1 MEVDGSIDALFE
13 KLEGFCADSDRTTP
27 PVFVGRQDELAILAL
42 ALKRAASA
50 ERPPRGMFRVVQG
63 LPGAGKTALCER
75 FLASIDGL
83 RVGGRRAF
91 GVKLH
96 PGVLG
101 RPPLELAM
109 QVTEA
114 LPLGALGKHFRNV
127 VSTGAQAVG
136 PRKSIFEMTNAN
148 HGLSRD
154 SDLTACLNVYADR
167 HWGENVAIALA
178 FDEMQACPA
187 TKESVAA
194 LGVLHEALHKA
205 RIAVFCFGLHNT
217 AEHLRENLQLS
228 RLAKAAEV
236 PLGPLEGD
244 QGRQVVEGTLDF
256 LGVSTSTPAWRRY
269 IASRGVDAIAWEDW
283 RGRLVEEI
291 DARAAGFPH
300 HLVAGLLAAGEAIRA
315 NRDRYGPSHDLLPAI
330 VAALEKAK
338 SAFYEQRLGRA
349 LESHVVALGAFCK
362 EALRRGESGAAKPFL
377 LDLLEAG
384 DDDGEKVDR
393 EEAGRLLTIAE
404 QRGVLHKRVRAGAGT
419 FFDLPAIPS
428 MAAYLAAEF
437 DAMAQAGNK
446 TALELAARC
455 GFGSAI
461 TAAGGGGGAAAADSR
476 GRGCSR

>member
-1 MEVDGSIDALFE
+1 MR
-13 KLEGFCADSDRTTP
+13 DSDRTTP
-27 PVFVGRQDELAILAL
+27 PVFVGRKGELATLAL
-42 ALKRAASA
+42 ALERTASA

-75 FLASIDGL
+75 FLESIDGQH
-83 RVGGRRAF
+83 VGGRRTF

-96 PGVLG
+96 PGVLS

-109 QVTEA
+109 QITEE
-114 LPLGALGKHFRNV
+114 LPVGALGKHFRNV
-127 VSTGAQAVG
+127 VSTGSQVVG

-154 SDLTACLNVYADR
+154 SDLTACLNVYAER

-244 QGRQVVEGTLDF
+244 EGRQVVERTLDA
-256 LGVSTSTPAWRRY
+256 LGVSTNASAWRRY
-269 IASRGVDAIAWEDW
+269 IAARGVDASAWDDW
-283 RGRLVEEI
+283 RRRLVDEVE
-291 DARAAGFPH
+291 ARAGGFPH
-300 HLVAGLLAAGEAIRA
+300 HLVAGLLAACEAIRA
-315 NRDRYGPSHDLLPAI
+315 NRHQYGPAEDLLPTI
-330 VAALEKAK
+330 LDALEKTKAT
-338 SAFYEQRLGRA
+338 FYEQRLGRE
-349 LESHVVALGAFCK
+349 LETHVAALGAFCK
-362 EALRRGESGAAKPFL
+362 DALRRGERGATRAFL
-377 LDLLEAG
+377 LDLFEAG
-384 DDDGEKVDR
+384 DDDGEEVDR
-393 EEAGRLLTIAE
+393 EEARRLLAIADG
-404 QRGVLHKRVRAGAGT
+404 RGVLCKRTRARAGT
-419 FFDLPAIPS
+419 FFELPAVPS

-437 DAMAQAGNK
+437 DAMAQGGNE
-446 TALELAARC
+446 TALALAKRL
-455 GFGSAI
+455 
-461 TAAGGGGGAAAADSR
+461 R
-476 GRGCSR
+476 RP

>member
-1 MEVDGSIDALFE
+1 MDVDGSIDAVFE
-13 KLEGFCADSDRTTP
+13 ALQGFCADSDRTTP
-27 PVFVGRQDELAILAL
+27 PVFVGREDELATLAL
-42 ALKRAASA
+42 ALQRTASA

-75 FLASIDGL
+75 LLESINGM

-109 QVTEA
+109 RITEE
-114 LPLGALGKHFRNV
+114 LPVGALGKHFRNV
-127 VSTGAQAVG
+127 VSTGSQAIG
-136 PRKSIFEMTNAN
+136 AKRSLFEVTNAN

-187 TKESVAA
+187 TTESIAA

-205 RIAVFCFGLHNT
+205 RIAVFCFGLHST
-217 AEHLRENLQLS
+217 AEHLRENLRLS

-236 PLGPLEGD
+236 PLGPLVGD
-244 QGRQVVEGTLDF
+244 QGRQVVEKTLDA
-256 LGVSTSTPAWRRY
+256 LGVSTNTAAWRRY
-269 IASRGVDAIAWEDW
+269 IAGRGVDASGWGDW
-283 RGRLVEEI
+283 RRRLIDEI

-300 HLVAGLLAAGEAIRA
+300 HLVAGLLATCDAIRA
-315 NRDRYGPSHDLLPAI
+315 NKDRYGPSQDLLPAI
-330 VAALEKAK
+330 VNAMEKAK
-338 SAFYEQRLGRA
+338 ATFYEQRLGRD
-349 LESHVVALGAFCK
+349 LETHVVALGAFCK
-362 EALRRGESGAAKPFL
+362 DVLRRGGTGAAKHFL

-384 DDDGEKVDR
+384 DDDGERVDR
-393 EEAGRLLTIAE
+393 EKAGRLLAIAE
-404 QRGVLHKRVRAGAGT
+404 ERGVLRRSARTSAGT
-419 FFDLPAIPS
+419 FFELPAIPS
-428 MAAYLAAEF
+428 MAAYLAAQF
-437 DAMAQAGNK
+437 DAMAQGGNK

-455 GFGSAI
+455 GESQP
-461 TAAGGGGGAAAADSR
+461 R
-476 GRGCSR
+476 GRT

>member
-1 MEVDGSIDALFE
+1 MANEMEVDGSIDALFE
-13 KLEGFCADSDRTTP
+13 RLEGFCADSDRTTP
-27 PVFVGRQDELAILAL
+27 PVFVGREDELATLAL
-42 ALKRAASA
+42 ALKRTASA

-75 FLASIDGL
+75 FLESIDGL
-83 RVGGRRAF
+83 RVSGRRMF

-96 PGVLG
+96 PAVLS

-109 QVTEA
+109 QITEA

-127 VSTGAQAVG
+127 VSTGAQIAG

-187 TKESVAA
+187 TQESVAA

-217 AEHLRENLQLS
+217 AEHLRENLKLS

-244 QGRQVVEGTLDF
+244 QGRQLVQRTLDA
-256 LGVSTSTPAWRRY
+256 LGVSSNAAAWRRY
-269 IASRGVDAIAWEDW
+269 IAGRGVAASAWEDW
-283 RGRLVEEI
+283 RRRLVDEV

-300 HLVAGLLAAGEAIRA
+300 HLVAGLLATCDAIGA
-315 NRDRYGPSHDLLPAI
+315 NRAQFGPAHDLLPTI
-330 VAALEKAK
+330 VEALEQAKAT
-338 SAFYEQRLGRA
+338 FYEQRLGRDLQA
-349 LESHVVALGAFCK
+349 HVVALGAFCK
-362 EALRRGESGAAKPFL
+362 GALQRGETGAARSFL
-377 LDLLEAG
+377 LDLFAAG
-384 DDDGEKVDR
+384 DDDGEPVDR
-393 EEAGRLLTIAE
+393 EEAARLLAIADE
-404 QRGVLHKRVRAGAGT
+404 RGVLRKRAHTDAGT
-419 FFDLPAIPS
+419 FFELPAIPS

-437 DAMAQAGNK
+437 DAMAQGGNA
-446 TALELAARC
+446 TALELANRC
-455 GFGSAI
+455 GFDR
-461 TAAGGGGGAAAADSR
+461 AGKSGAASNQV
-476 GRGCSR
+476 